1 MTAAIQAEHVTFG
14 YGRGRP
20 VLQDVSF
27 EVQAGTFLAVVGPN
41 GAGKSTLI
49 NILAGLL
56 QPQSGDVLLQGAPLR
71 SSRVQDIAR
80 NVAVVRQEF
89 IPVFGYSVMET
100 VLMART
106 LHYGRLGFEN
116 KADRELALQA
126 LELTETVEFAA
137 RSLGSLSAGERQRVF
152 IARGLAQNTPI
163 LLLDEPTSFLD
174 LKHQVRIYDLL
185 KSVQLEKSTT
195 IIAITHDLNLAA
207 QYCDQTLL
215 LYPLGHRSAEHPS
228 CRIGKTSDI
237 LAPEEIERAFDVH
250 VFSAIVGD
258 ERFLIPLGARGRGSN
273 LGPQARTA
281 AAAGPVPGQAS
292 PGSSHVQP

>member
-1 MTAAIQAEHVTFG
+1 
-14 YGRGRP
+14 
-20 VLQDVSF
+20 
-27 EVQAGTFLAVVGPN
+27 
-41 GAGKSTLI
+41 LI

-56 QPQSGDVLLQGAPLR
+56 KPQSGAVLLEGVSLR

-80 NVAVVRQEF
+80 KVSVVRQEF
-89 IPVFGYSVMET
+89 IPVFGFSVMET

-106 LHYGRLGFEN
+106 LHYGRLGFES
-116 KADRELALQA
+116 KADRELVMQA

-137 RSLGSLSAGERQRVF
+137 RSLDSLSAGERQRVF

-174 LKHQVRIYDLL
+174 LKHQVKIYDLL

-195 IIAITHDLNLAA
+195 IVAITHDLNLVT
-207 QYCDQTLL
+207 QYCEETLL
-215 LYPLGHRSAEHPS
+215 LYPLGSRPAESPS

-237 LAPEEIERAFDVH
+237 LTPEEIERAFDVR

-258 ERFLIPLGARGRGSN
+258 ERFLIPLASRAKGSN
-273 LGPQARTA
+273 R
-281 AAAGPVPGQAS
+281 PGQAS
-292 PGSSHVQP
+292 QDLSRRQL

>member
-1 MTAAIQAEHVTFG
+1 MTAALQAQHVTFG

-20 VLQDVSF
+20 VLQDISF
-27 EVQAGTFLAVVGPN
+27 EVQAGTFLAIVGPN

-49 NILAGLL
+49 NLLAGLL
-56 QPQSGDVLLQGAPLR
+56 QPQSGAVLLQGAEVR

-80 NVAVVRQEF
+80 RVAVVRQEF

-106 LHYGRLGFEN
+106 LHYGRLGFES
-116 KADRELALQA
+116 KADRELARQA

-137 RSLGSLSAGERQRVF
+137 RPLDSLSAGERQRVF

-174 LKHQVRIYDLL
+174 LKHQVRIHDLL
-185 KSVQLEKSTT
+185 KSVQREKGIT
-195 IIAITHDLNLAA
+195 IVAITHDLNLVA

-215 LYPLGHRSAEHPS
+215 LYPPGRRPAEHFS

-237 LAPEEIERAFDVH
+237 LTPEEVERAFDVR
-250 VFSAIVGD
+250 VFSAIVGNG
-258 ERFLIPLGARGRGSN
+258 RFLVPLGAQAGGPNLPGRAAPDS
-273 LGPQARTA
+273 PQ
-281 AAAGPVPGQAS
+281 GQL
-292 PGSSHVQP
+292 